1 MFCRCAFAIDQNCP
15 SPDQEPLLIISSFS
29 TTICPRFR
37 IPPEIAL
44 DLEMQLVDQ
53 FDKAGRRDELFK
65 MMTKEDRKIFKEFT
79 ARVNRRFS
87 DARVWAFGSRARGE
101 ATWESDFDMFIVLS
115 KVDPKIDRWIRDIAW
130 EVGFEN
136 DRVITTILLD
146 KVQFENGPMSE
157 STIVDNIL
165 REGISA

>member
-1 MFCRCAFAIDQNCP
+1 M
-15 SPDQEPLLIISSFS
+15 
-29 TTICPRFR
+29 
-37 IPPEIAL
+37 
-44 DLEMQLVDQ
+44 EMKGFLN
-53 FDKAGRRDELFK
+53 
-65 MMTKEDRKIFKEFT
+65 MMSKEDRKILKKFK
-79 ARVNRRFS
+79 ARIHERFS

-115 KVDPKIDRWIRDIAW
+115 EVDQKTDRWIRGIAW

-136 DRVITTILLD
+136 DRVITTVLLD
-146 KVQFENGPMSE
+146 KVQFEHGPMSE

>member
-1 MFCRCAFAIDQNCP
+1 
-15 SPDQEPLLIISSFS
+15 
-29 TTICPRFR
+29 
-37 IPPEIAL
+37 
-44 DLEMQLVDQ
+44 
-53 FDKAGRRDELFK
+53 
-65 MMTKEDRKIFKEFT
+65 
-79 ARVNRRFS
+79 
-87 DARVWAFGSRARGE
+87 
-101 ATWESDFDMFIVLS
+101 MFIVLS
-115 KVDPKIDRWIRDIAW
+115 EVDKKIERWIRDMAW

>member
-1 MFCRCAFAIDQNCP
+1 MK
-15 SPDQEPLLIISSFS
+15 
-29 TTICPRFR
+29 
-37 IPPEIAL
+37 
-44 DLEMQLVDQ
+44 LVDQ
-53 FDKAGRRDELFK
+53 FDKAQRRDGLLK

-79 ARVNRRFS
+79 DRVHERFP
-87 DARVWAFGSRARGE
+87 DARVWAFGSRARGT

-115 KVDPKIDRWIRDIAW
+115 EVDQTIDRWIRDMAW
-130 EVGFEN
+130 EVGFAN

>member
-1 MFCRCAFAIDQNCP
+1 
-15 SPDQEPLLIISSFS
+15 
-29 TTICPRFR
+29 
-37 IPPEIAL
+37 
-44 DLEMQLVDQ
+44 
-53 FDKAGRRDELFK
+53 
-65 MMTKEDRKIFKEFT
+65 MMSKEDRKILDEFT
-79 ARVNRRFS
+79 TRVRERFS

-115 KVDPKIDRWIRDIAW
+115 AVDQKIDRWVRDIAW

-136 DRVITTILLD
+136 NRVITTVLLD

-157 STIVDNIL
+157 STIVENVL

>member
-1 MFCRCAFAIDQNCP
+1 
-15 SPDQEPLLIISSFS
+15 
-29 TTICPRFR
+29 
-37 IPPEIAL
+37 
-44 DLEMQLVDQ
+44 
-53 FDKAGRRDELFK
+53 
-65 MMTKEDRKIFKEFT
+65 MMSKEDRKIFNQFS
-79 ARVNRRFS
+79 ARVRERFS
-87 DARVWAFGSRARGE
+87 DARVWAFGSRARGT
-101 ATWESDFDMFIVLS
+101 ATWESDFDMFIVLNE
-115 KVDPKIDRWIRDIAW
+115 VDQTIDRWVRDIAW